1 MGPARP
7 ATHDPEEDVLSIVL
21 AAQHDQHN
29 DGSLT
34 SFEEV
39 TLLAVLVSADDPDQD
54 GTEPVTIIIGDPAG
68 GADGDLPSPAP
79 DSEAACSAIVQSF
92 ITPDA
97 DVVITNTT
105 LSVPLPA
112 SDHEVLL
119 MSLGDAEGCLL
130 TGAVDGGAS
139 SSHPASAFPSLFSAG
154 VSFHAVVSGY
164 DGSGNET
171 SIPLVLTDPSYDN
184 ATETLSFSS
193 SIVFGDEEGG
203 GGRRSLLQWGVIS
216 RDDAISA
223 ESGDVDYYSYS
234 VERPTIGLTVVPRD
248 AVLP

>member
-79 DSEAACSAIVQSF
+79 DSEAACSTIVQSF

-112 SDHEVLL
+112 APQ
-119 MSLGDAEGCLL
+119 LGLRL
-130 TGAVDGGAS
+130 AS
-139 SSHPASAFPSLFSAG
+139 RRGPPSTPPTRPRICAPSRPP
-154 VSFHAVVSGY
+154 
-164 DGSGNET
+164 T
-171 SIPLVLTDPSYDN
+171 S
-184 ATETLSFSS
+184 
-193 SIVFGDEEGG
+193 
-203 GGRRSLLQWGVIS
+203 RSTH
-216 RDDAISA
+216 R
-223 ESGDVDYYSYS
+223 
-234 VERPTIGLTVVPRD
+234 
-248 AVLP
+248 